1 MIVKNINNYIKTL
14 LNKPTK
20 LEIFQPGIENFGI
33 ILKGKSIEKLPLISE
48 KFNDCFIVNNFDKEI
63 EIIGD
68 YLVGKNIVHF
78 TNRSFRTAP
87 LKGINYKR
95 FGIKEIQFYKNSI
108 LWDKRSLYIIYL
120 YNLLGLST
128 VFLPKMLLK
137 NSGSIFGSEFEKKF
151 PSTGLLAIYYALE
164 IIKPKN
170 LYIVGLD
177 FYQSDYL
184 IRREWNT
191 PIEIMRKKMS
201 KTDCSGVVNNWI
213 KNYQKVNF
221 IFGTYFD
228 GFKPQKNLKIF

>member
-1 MIVKNINNYIKTL
+1 MITKNIFNYTKTL
-14 LNKPTK
+14 FNKPTK
-20 LEIFQPGIENFGI
+20 LEIFQPGIKNFGI

-78 TNRSFRTAP
+78 SNRSFRTAP
-87 LKGINYKR
+87 LKNINYKR
-95 FGIKEIQFYKNSI
+95 LGINEIQFYKNSI

-128 VFLPKMLLK
+128 VFLPKRLLK
-137 NSGSIFGSEFEKKF
+137 NSASIFGSEYKEKF

-184 IRREWNT
+184 VRREWNT

-201 KTDCSGVVNNWI
+201 KTDSSGVVNNWI

-221 IFGTYFD
+221 IIGTYFD
-228 GFKPQKNLKIF
+228 GFTAYKNLTIL

>member
-1 MIVKNINNYIKTL
+1 MVENVPIKAPTRNLLFLNSMPYEMIASQGRMW
-14 LNKPTK
+14 
-20 LEIFQPGIENFGI
+20 EIENRDLNGYC
-33 ILKGKSIEKLPLISE
+33 KVAHSIFWRSKE
-48 KFNDCFIVNNFDKEI
+48 NRTVEI
-63 EIIGD
+63 EA
-68 YLVGKNIVHF
+68 GKNIVHLS
-78 TNRSFRTAP
+78 NRSFRTAP
-87 LKGINYKR
+87 LKDINYKR

-128 VFLPKMLLK
+128 VFLPNMLLK

-191 PIEIMRKKMS
+191 PIEIMQKKMS
-201 KTDCSGVVNNWI
+201 KADCSGVVNNWI